1 MKRFCFR
8 YYNIRLKEKV
18 CKIKKIFQSVI
29 FATLYHPIT
38 GQCRD
43 VACHVWANT
52 VRTLQPPD
60 VARHVPTLSA
70 AFYSMLGDGV
80 S

>member
-18 CKIKKIFQSVI
+18 CKIKNFFQSVI

-52 VRTLQPPD
+52 VRNTPLQRSD

-70 AFYSMLGDGV
+70 AFYSILGDG
-80 S
+80 